1 MIVQSLSMDPSA
13 IFLKIS
19 DEDLSGILVLRE
31 LDRMDSDF

>member
-1 MIVQSLSMDPSA
+1 MKVQSLSMDPSA
-13 IFLKIS
+13 IFLKIF